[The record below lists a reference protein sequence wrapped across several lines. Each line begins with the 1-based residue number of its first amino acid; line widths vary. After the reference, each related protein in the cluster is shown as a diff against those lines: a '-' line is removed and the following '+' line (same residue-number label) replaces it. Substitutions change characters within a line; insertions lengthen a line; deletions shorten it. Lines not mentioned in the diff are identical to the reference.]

1 MIQERR
7 RLETLDE
14 RTQFEARFARS
25 LGLVRFVASR
35 LLNDVEEIEEAVEK
49 CYQTAS
55 GYPMKFLFEGEF
67 RRWLVTIA
75 ADEASGIQSRRFF
88 HIMKSFDQQ
97 LNNG

>member
-1 MIQERR
+1 MIQESR

-25 LGLVRFVASR
+25 HGLVRFVASR

-55 GYPMKFLFEGEF
+55 GHPMKFLFEGEF
-67 RRWLVTIA
+67 RRWLVRIA
-75 ADEASGIQSRRFF
+75 ADEASGIRSRKFF
-88 HIMKSFDQQ
+88 RMKESFDQR